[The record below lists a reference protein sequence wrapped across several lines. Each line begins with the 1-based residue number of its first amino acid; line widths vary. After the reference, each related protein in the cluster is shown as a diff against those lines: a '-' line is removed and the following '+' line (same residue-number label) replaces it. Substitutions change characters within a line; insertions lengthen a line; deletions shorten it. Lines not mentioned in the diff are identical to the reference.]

1 MNLHQLR
8 CALEISRVG
17 SVTKA
22 AQNLY
27 ISQPNL
33 SRTIKE
39 LEKELGVV
47 LFRRGAQGMEPTVEA
62 AQLLRYA
69 ESVVRQMDELQSIY
83 QTHEESVQLTLVG
96 PRSGYITR
104 GLAAFLAKRPQKQM
118 NVQYQE
124 LPTSQAVDAVSRG
137 QVQIAVVRYQLIYD
151 EHFKEL
157 FAKAGLASRTL
168 MQFQPCVLMAESHPL
183 AQYQQVEQQQLSA
196 FTHVIRGDAQIPV
209 NNDGKVITG
218 SIAVSPS
225 RIHVHDRA
233 SMYEMLRGVPGSYA
247 WSNPLPEVELKRQG
261 LIQRRCSQSGNNRD
275 VALWQAKH
283 GLSSVAR
290 DCLVALQ
297 DAARRQNML
306 LLTMDNHS

>member
-1 MNLHQLR
+1 MNLHQMR
-8 CALEISRVG
+8 CVLEISRVG

-39 LEKELGVV
+39 LEKELGVS

-62 AQLLRYA
+62 AQLMRYA
-69 ESVVRQMDELQSIY
+69 ENIVRQMDELQSIY
-83 QTHEESVQLTLVG
+83 QTHEESTHLTLAG

-104 GLAAFLAKRPQKQM
+104 ALAAFLAKRQQKQM

-124 LPTSQAVDAVSRG
+124 LPTAQALDAVSRG

-168 MQFQPCVLMAESHPL
+168 MQFQPCVLMGERHPL
-183 AQYQQVEQQQLSA
+183 AQYTQIESQQLTEY
-196 FTHVIRGDAQIPV
+196 THIIRGDAQVPV
-209 NNDGKVITG
+209 DTEGKALTG
-218 SIAVSPS
+218 NVSLSPS
-225 RIHVHDRA
+225 HIYIHDRA
-233 SMYEMLRGVPGSYA
+233 SMYELLRGIPGSYA

-261 LIQRRCSQSGNNRD
+261 LVQRRCNESGSNRD
-275 VALWQAKH
+275 VALWQAKY
-283 GLSSVAR
+283 GLGPVAR

-306 LLTMDNHS
+306 LLSIEKA